1 MKLKKR
7 TLGVVLVWILALPI
21 SIFGVLTIGV
31 STVHADVFTD
41 EARFVQRMN
50 ADRAVSGLAPLIV
63 VPRLVEI
70 ARGWSRTLEERS
82 TSTTDCTLS
91 HNQNLLELLRPAS
104 KVGENA
110 GCGDATADALHEAFM
125 NSPRHRDN
133 ILDPSF
139 DAVGVGVVHRGSTVF
154 VTVELIRTLPVVV
167 STVPVLPDAPVLV
180 PVPAT
185 VLKNVANS
193 GVRAAPAKP
202 AARNAPKAAPKPASK
217 TVPSKPSSKT
227 ASGAGSKSSGVAS
240 KPLLNA
246 PNRLVAQRKKVVSQ
260 LVRPDLVSRALLGP
274 RRRANSAVAPR
285 SDSFSKT

>member
-104 KVGENA
+104 KVGENV
-110 GCGDATADALHEAFM
+110 GCGDATADA
-125 NSPRHRDN
+125 
-133 ILDPSF
+133 
-139 DAVGVGVVHRGSTVF
+139 
-154 VTVELIRTLPVVV
+154 
-167 STVPVLPDAPVLV
+167 
-180 PVPAT
+180 
-185 VLKNVANS
+185 
-193 GVRAAPAKP
+193 
-202 AARNAPKAAPKPASK
+202 
-217 TVPSKPSSKT
+217 
-227 ASGAGSKSSGVAS
+227 
-240 KPLLNA
+240 
-246 PNRLVAQRKKVVSQ
+246 
-260 LVRPDLVSRALLGP
+260 
-274 RRRANSAVAPR
+274 
-285 SDSFSKT
+285 